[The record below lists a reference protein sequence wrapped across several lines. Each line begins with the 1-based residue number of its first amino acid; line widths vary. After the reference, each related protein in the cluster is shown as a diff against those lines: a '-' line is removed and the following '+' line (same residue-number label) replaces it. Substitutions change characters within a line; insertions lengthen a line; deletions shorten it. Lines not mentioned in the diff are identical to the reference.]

1 MSSFLRIKLALR
13 PYPQLMSAQRRCT
26 MSAFCQIAASVLLL
40 GCGGSGSAPT
50 KPGSGGQVVG
60 MTIDT
65 PDSSA
70 PITSQSLDAAVALAQ
85 GAGVRGVIATYTW
98 SELEP
103 SPGQIDVSALQ
114 SGLSYYQ
121 QKGLQIFLGIQVI
134 NTVKR
139 EVPSDLAQVAF
150 DDPQFISR
158 FHALLDAVRGALS
171 GGERYISIGNEVDV
185 YLGSQPDQWGAYTT
199 FYSDA
204 VSYVH
209 AKSPQLSV
217 GVTTTFSGYSAGNP
231 AAVQALNAASDVV
244 ILTYYPLQG
253 DSQVIAA
260 TAPATDLPM
269 MISLAG
275 NKPVVLQEAGFP
287 SGTLNGS
294 SDTDQQQ
301 FVASLFQSWRAAG
314 SQMPFLSYF
323 LLYDLDATT
332 CNALGVYYGSSDPA
346 FLSFLCSLGLR
357 TSDGTAKPAWNEFVQ
372 DAQ

>member
-1 MSSFLRIKLALR
+1 VNAL
-13 PYPQLMSAQRRCT
+13 
-26 MSAFCQIAASVLLL
+26 CQIGASVLLL
-40 GCGGSGSAPT
+40 GCGGSGGAPT
-50 KPGSGGQVVG
+50 TPMTADQVVA

-98 SELEP
+98 SDLEP

-114 SGLSYYQ
+114 SGLGYYR
-121 QKGLQIFLGIQVI
+121 QKGLQILLGIQVI

-139 EVPSDLAQVAF
+139 EVPSDLEDVAF

-171 GGERYISIGNEVDV
+171 GGERYISIGNEVDA
-185 YLGSQPDQWGAYTT
+185 YLGSQPAQWGTYTA
-199 FYSDA
+199 FYADA
-204 VSYVH
+204 VSYLH
-209 AKSPQLSV
+209 ANSPQLSV

-231 AAVQALNAASDVV
+231 AAVQALNAPSDVI

-253 DSQVIAA
+253 DSQVLAA
-260 TAPATDLPM
+260 TAPITDLPM
-269 MISLAG
+269 MIGLAG
-275 NKPVVLQEAGFP
+275 NKPVVLQEAGYP

-294 SDTDQQQ
+294 SEADQQQ
-301 FVASLFQSWRAAG
+301 FVANLFQTWRAAG
-314 SQMPFLSYF
+314 NQLPLLSYF

-332 CNALGVYYGSSDPA
+332 CDALGVYYGSSDPA

-357 TSDGTAKPAWNEFVQ
+357 TSDGTAKAAWNAFVAG
-372 DAQ
+372 AQ

>member
-1 MSSFLRIKLALR
+1 
-13 PYPQLMSAQRRCT
+13 
-26 MSAFCQIAASVLLL
+26 
-40 GCGGSGSAPT
+40 
-50 KPGSGGQVVG
+50 
-60 MTIDT
+60 
-65 PDSSA
+65 
-70 PITSQSLDAAVALAQ
+70 
-85 GAGVRGVIATYTW
+85 
-98 SELEP
+98 
-103 SPGQIDVSALQ
+103 
-114 SGLSYYQ
+114 
-121 QKGLQIFLGIQVI
+121 
-134 NTVKR
+134 
-139 EVPSDLAQVAF
+139 
-150 DDPQFISR
+150 
-158 FHALLDAVRGALS
+158 
-171 GGERYISIGNEVDV
+171 
-185 YLGSQPDQWGAYTT
+185 
-199 FYSDA
+199 
-204 VSYVH
+204 VH